1 VGEENDLSN
10 LLSLLLTFLQNY
22 GYFALWI
29 TVFVAAVGIPV
40 PITLLLLA
48 AGAFAAL
55 GDFNI
60 VLLFMISFSALV
72 CGDTTGYWIGRVWG
86 SKVLNWVERSKR
98 WNRLIPP
105 RRIARSRQYF
115 RYRGGWAIFVSRFL
129 FSALG
134 GVINLLSGSELYPYR
149 YFLLF
154 DTSGEALGAIIPL
167 MLGYLFG
174 ASWEAVGDVLS
185 YSSFLILSLF
195 VVIVLAV
202 RLIKNAQNLKRAK
215 AKDRSHANVTETNIA
230 GVSTHTTAK
239 TSTNASGD
247 LPLL

>member
-1 VGEENDLSN
+1 MSN

-22 GYFALWI
+22 GYLALWI
-29 TVFVAAVGIPV
+29 AVFVAAVGIPI

-60 VLLFMISFSALV
+60 GLLFIISFSALV
-72 CGDTTGYWIGRVWG
+72 CGDNTGYWIGRIWG
-86 SKVLNWVERSKR
+86 SKVLDRIERSRR

-105 RRIARSRQYF
+105 RRIAQSRQYF
-115 RYRGGWAIFVSRFL
+115 RRRGGWAIFLSRFL

-167 MLGYLFG
+167 MLGYIFG
-174 ASWEAVGDVLS
+174 ASWEAVGDVLG
-185 YSSFLILSLF
+185 YSSFLILSLL
-195 VVIVLAV
+195 VVILLVT
-202 RLIKNAQNLKRAK
+202 RLISNARNLKQVNTTHI
-215 AKDRSHANVTETNIA
+215 SQIQENQSNLA
-230 GVSTHTTAK
+230 GVSTIATSE
-239 TSTNASGD
+239 TSTKSTGN

>member
-1 VGEENDLSN
+1 MSN

-22 GYFALWI
+22 GYLALWI
-29 TVFVAAVGIPV
+29 AVFVAAVGIPI

-60 VLLFMISFSALV
+60 GLLFITAFSALV
-72 CGDTTGYWIGRVWG
+72 CGDNTGYWIGRIWG
-86 SKVLNWVERSKR
+86 SKVLDRIEHSNR

-105 RRIARSRQYF
+105 RRIAQSRQYF
-115 RYRGGWAIFVSRFL
+115 RSRGGWAIFLSRFL

-154 DTSGEALGAIIPL
+154 DTPGEALGAFIPL
-167 MLGYLFG
+167 MLGYIFG
-174 ASWEAVGDVLS
+174 ASWEAVGDVLG
-185 YSSFLILSLF
+185 YSSFLILSLL
-195 VVIVLAV
+195 VVILLVT
-202 RLIKNAQNLKRAK
+202 RLIRNARTLKQV
-215 AKDRSHANVTETNIA
+215 HATNISQIEVTESNLEGASIIA
-230 GVSTHTTAK
+230 TAEISTK
-239 TSTNASGD
+239 SSGN